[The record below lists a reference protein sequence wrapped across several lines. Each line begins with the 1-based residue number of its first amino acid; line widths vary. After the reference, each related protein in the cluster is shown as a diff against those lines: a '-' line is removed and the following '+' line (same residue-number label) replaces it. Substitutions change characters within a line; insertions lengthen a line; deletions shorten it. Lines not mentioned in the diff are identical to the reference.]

1 MRLADF
7 ILRNMEA
14 ILAQWEAFAGTLLP
28 AAANMQSPALRD
40 HAQQILEAVAKDL
53 STAQTRE
60 AQLEKSRGRAP
71 RVTGE
76 EEDVRI
82 VVANS
87 GTSIEP
93 LDMEQI
99 FEPLKRGGGPA
110 ESYEEDSHLGLG
122 LYIVREIAKAHGGE
136 IELRSGQGETAFAVR
151 LPRTR

>member
-1 MRLADF
+1 M
-7 ILRNMEA
+7 
-14 ILAQWEAFAGTLLP
+14 
-28 AAANMQSPALRD
+28 
-40 HAQQILEAVAKDL
+40 
-53 STAQTRE
+53 
-60 AQLEKSRGRAP
+60 
-71 RVTGE
+71 TGE

-93 LDMEQI
+93 LAMEQI
-99 FEPLKRGGGPA
+99 FEPLKRGVGPE

-136 IELRSGQGETAFAVR
+136 IEVRSEQGETSFAVR